1 MSKKKTTRKKRT
13 KKKAAKRTAPKYP
26 SWQGPSNFPD
36 GPFVSGINPQSSM
49 SYQRYMEEGLAF
61 IHKTFKLKVY
71 RRADATEYPTF
82 IPKKDLRVQIR
93 WGDDI
98 KHEWLVTKEFF
109 ERGNSKKEDREYMRG
124 HADMYLQAAKNACD
138 IARAKH
144 KAVQLKKT
152 KKKRTKKAK
161 AK

>member
-1 MSKKKTTRKKRT
+1 MSKKKTIRKRRT
-13 KKKAAKRTAPKYP
+13 KKAAKKTAPKYP

-36 GPFVSGINPQSSM
+36 GPFISGINQQSHM

-61 IHKTFKLKVY
+61 IHKNFKLKVY

-138 IARAKH
+138 KARAAH
-144 KAVQLKKT
+144 
-152 KKKRTKKAK
+152 KKKQSKKAK
-161 AK
+161 TK